1 MSNVIEVMPRKTTT
15 KSGERYKLYIQDGQ
29 LLTGTPS
36 WSTENGAKRWA
47 VKNGYAIAPPRS
59 TAKKTAY
66 LTSCNGYIELLING
80 RWFEFRTRT
89 RAIEYAKS
97 IFSDVTI
104 VDETEDK

>member
-1 MSNVIEVMPRKTTT
+1 MSNTIEVMPRKTIT

-59 TAKKTAY
+59 TTKKTAY
-66 LTSCNGYIELLING
+66 LAIHNERIVLLMNG
-80 RWFEFRTRT
+80 RSFEFRTRT
-89 RAIEYAKS
+89 RAVEYAKS
-97 IFSDVTI
+97 LFPDINIIDDTGGA
-104 VDETEDK
+104 